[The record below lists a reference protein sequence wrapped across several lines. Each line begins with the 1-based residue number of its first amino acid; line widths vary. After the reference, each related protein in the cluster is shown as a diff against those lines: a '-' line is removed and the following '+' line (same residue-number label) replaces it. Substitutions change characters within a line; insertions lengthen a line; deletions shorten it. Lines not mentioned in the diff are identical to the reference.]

1 MCVRVFC
8 VSSTLA
14 TAADLY
20 DTVTVTTFPN
30 DVLLGIFDC
39 FVKTDRLG
47 NAWHTLV
54 HVCQRWRR
62 LVLGSP
68 HRLKLKLVCT
78 DGTPVKKTLD
88 VWPGLPIVIKT
99 WFVDPTSNLDN
110 IIAALEHNDRVHEV
124 DLMGIQGFQAE
135 KVLLAMQRPFPELT
149 GLTLRWNGGTAPVFP
164 DFLLDGSAPRLQTL
178 HLHGIPSPT
187 LQKLLLSATDI
198 VTLNLGDLSRWVD
211 ISPEEFATCLSM
223 LTRLGHLFFGFKSPQ
238 SRPDQKS
245 RHPPPPTRIVL
256 PNLTNL
262 IFEGVGEYLEDF
274 VARIDAPLL
283 NSISIEFFGE
293 PMFDTVQ
300 LVQLIKRAPKFNAF
314 KEARVIFFN
323 SKVEV
328 TISNPLPSQSI
339 MLGIECRQSN
349 LQLSS
354 LAQVCGPSLLPLPT
368 VEHLYIYENRFL
380 LFPPPW
386 KDDEITQWLALFQQ
400 FTALKNLYLSN
411 DLAPRIMPMFRN
423 LVGERVAE
431 VLPALQ
437 NIFLQDLQLSSG
449 PVLKAI
455 RQFVKARKLSGH
467 PVTVHHWNLSSP

>member
-1 MCVRVFC
+1 MTID
-8 VSSTLA
+8 TLP
-14 TAADLY
+14 D
-20 DTVTVTTFPN
+20 
-30 DVLLGIFDC
+30 DVLLDVFEFHVNCYVFRDSW
-39 FVKTDRLG
+39 D
-47 NAWHTLV
+47 TLV
-54 HVCQRWRR
+54 HVCRRWRSLVFASPRR
-62 LVLGSP
+62 L
-68 HRLKLKLVCT
+68 RLQLVCT
-78 DGTPVKKTLD
+78 DRTPVRKMLNI
-88 VWPGLPIVIKT
+88 WPDWPVVVKT
-99 WFVDPTSNLDN
+99 WNPSMLGMDNLL
-110 IIAALEHNDRVHEV
+110 AALEHNDRVCEA
-124 DLMGIQGFQAE
+124 DLHVFQDLQVE
-135 KVLLAMQRPFPELT
+135 KVLSAIQKPFPELT
-149 GLTLRWNGGTAPVFP
+149 HLTFHWSGQELSIFP
-164 DFLLDGSAPRLQTL
+164 DSFLAPRLQKL
-178 HLHGIPSPT
+178 QLFGGIPSPA
-187 LQKLLLSATDI
+187 LRKLLLSATDI